1 MIITSNAK
9 INIGLN
15 ITEKLPNGY
24 HLLDMVMVP
33 ISLAD
38 KLEIKFNNQKGK
50 LNISSNIKDIP
61 CDEKNILYK
70 VYKAFYEKAQIEP
83 EDIDVYL
90 EKNIPHEAGLG
101 GGSSNGGF
109 FLKELNK
116 FHNFVLSDEAQIEPE
131 DIDVYLE
138 KNIPHEAGLGGGSS
152 NGGFFLKELNK
163 FHNFVLSDED
173 LSLVGKS
180 VGADIPFFLK
190 NTPCRVKGIGEKLE
204 KIQNNLDCDV
214 ILVKPKFGVSTKK
227 AYELYS
233 KLDEKKFANIDEV
246 LSGLKENNLKKVCEN
261 IENML
266 EQGLLIDDE
275 NIQNFRTRIKD
286 TGLDFFMSGSGSCYY
301 ILSSKNT
308 TEDYLKILNQKFD
321 DCRIIK
327 CNFL

>member
-116 FHNFVLSDEAQIEPE
+116 FHNFVLSDE
-131 DIDVYLE
+131 
-138 KNIPHEAGLGGGSS
+138 
-152 NGGFFLKELNK
+152 
-163 FHNFVLSDED
+163 D

-204 KIQNNLDCDV
+204 KIQNNLECDV
-214 ILVKPKFGVSTKK
+214 ILIKPKFGVSTKK

>member
-24 HLLDMVMVP
+24 HLLDMIMVP

-38 KLEIKFNNQKGK
+38 KLEIKFNSQKGK

-70 VYKAFYEKAQIEP
+70 VYKAFYEKT
-83 EDIDVYL
+83 
-90 EKNIPHEAGLG
+90 
-101 GGSSNGGF
+101 
-109 FLKELNK
+109 
-116 FHNFVLSDEAQIEPE
+116 QIEPE

-286 TGLDFFMSGSGSCYY
+286 TGLEFFMSGSGSCYY

>member
-24 HLLDMVMVP
+24 HLLDMIMVP

-38 KLEIKFNNQKGK
+38 KLEIKFNSQKGK

-70 VYKAFYEKAQIEP
+70 VYKAFYEKT
-83 EDIDVYL
+83 
-90 EKNIPHEAGLG
+90 
-101 GGSSNGGF
+101 
-109 FLKELNK
+109 
-116 FHNFVLSDEAQIEPE
+116 QIEPE

-214 ILVKPKFGVSTKK
+214 ILIKPKFGVSTKK

>member
-24 HLLDMVMVP
+24 HLLDMIMVP

-38 KLEIKFNNQKGK
+38 KLEIKFNSQKGK

-70 VYKAFYEKAQIEP
+70 VYKAFYEKTKIEP
-83 EDIDVYL
+83 EDV
-90 EKNIPHEAGLG
+90 
-101 GGSSNGGF
+101 
-109 FLKELNK
+109 
-116 FHNFVLSDEAQIEPE
+116 
-131 DIDVYLE
+131 DIYLE

-180 VGADIPFFLK
+180 VGADVPFFLK

-275 NIQNFRTRIKD
+275 NIQNFRNRIKD

>member
-70 VYKAFYEKAQIEP
+70 VYKAFYEKT
-83 EDIDVYL
+83 
-90 EKNIPHEAGLG
+90 
-101 GGSSNGGF
+101 
-109 FLKELNK
+109 
-116 FHNFVLSDEAQIEPE
+116 QIEPE

>member
-24 HLLDMVMVP
+24 HLLDMIMVP

-70 VYKAFYEKAQIEP
+70 VYKAFYEK
-83 EDIDVYL
+83 
-90 EKNIPHEAGLG
+90 
-101 GGSSNGGF
+101 
-109 FLKELNK
+109 
-116 FHNFVLSDEAQIEPE
+116 AQIEPE

-233 KLDEKKFANIDEV
+233 KLDEKKFANIEEV

-275 NIQNFRTRIKD
+275 NIKNFRNRIKD

>member
-24 HLLDMVMVP
+24 HLLDMIMVP

-38 KLEIKFNNQKGK
+38 KLEIKFNSQKGK

-70 VYKAFYEKAQIEP
+70 VYKAFYEKT
-83 EDIDVYL
+83 
-90 EKNIPHEAGLG
+90 
-101 GGSSNGGF
+101 
-109 FLKELNK
+109 
-116 FHNFVLSDEAQIEPE
+116 QIEPE

-204 KIQNNLDCDV
+204 KIQNNLECDV
-214 ILVKPKFGVSTKK
+214 ILIKPKFGVSTKK

-275 NIQNFRTRIKD
+275 NIQNFRNRIKD

>member
-24 HLLDMVMVP
+24 HLLDMIMVP

-116 FHNFVLSDEAQIEPE
+116 FHNFVLSDE
-131 DIDVYLE
+131 
-138 KNIPHEAGLGGGSS
+138 
-152 NGGFFLKELNK
+152 
-163 FHNFVLSDED
+163 D

-214 ILVKPKFGVSTKK
+214 ILIKPKFGVSTKK

-275 NIQNFRTRIKD
+275 NIQNFRNRIKE

>member
-24 HLLDMVMVP
+24 HLLDMIMVP

-116 FHNFVLSDEAQIEPE
+116 FHNFVLSDE
-131 DIDVYLE
+131 
-138 KNIPHEAGLGGGSS
+138 
-152 NGGFFLKELNK
+152 
-163 FHNFVLSDED
+163 D

-204 KIQNNLDCDV
+204 KIQNNLECDV
-214 ILVKPKFGVSTKK
+214 ILIKPKFGVSTKK

-233 KLDEKKFANIDEV
+233 KLDKKKFANIDEV

-275 NIQNFRTRIKD
+275 NIKNFRNRIKD

>member
-24 HLLDMVMVP
+24 HLLDMIMVP
-33 ISLAD
+33 ISLTD
-38 KLEIKFNNQKGK
+38 KLEIKFNSQKGK

-70 VYKAFYEKAQIEP
+70 VYKAFYEKT
-83 EDIDVYL
+83 
-90 EKNIPHEAGLG
+90 
-101 GGSSNGGF
+101 
-109 FLKELNK
+109 
-116 FHNFVLSDEAQIEPE
+116 QIEPE

-204 KIQNNLDCDV
+204 KIQNNLECDV
-214 ILVKPKFGVSTKK
+214 ILIKPKFGVSTKK

>member
-70 VYKAFYEKAQIEP
+70 VYKAFYEKT
-83 EDIDVYL
+83 
-90 EKNIPHEAGLG
+90 
-101 GGSSNGGF
+101 
-109 FLKELNK
+109 
-116 FHNFVLSDEAQIEPE
+116 QIEPE

-233 KLDEKKFANIDEV
+233 KLDKKKFANIDEV

>member
-70 VYKAFYEKAQIEP
+70 VYKAFYEK
-83 EDIDVYL
+83 
-90 EKNIPHEAGLG
+90 
-101 GGSSNGGF
+101 
-109 FLKELNK
+109 
-116 FHNFVLSDEAQIEPE
+116 AQIEPE

-275 NIQNFRTRIKD
+275 NIQNFRNRIKD

>member
-1 MIITSNAK
+1 MTITSNAK

-24 HLLDMVMVP
+24 HLLDMIMVP

-38 KLEIKFNNQKGK
+38 KLEIKFNSQKGK

-70 VYKAFYEKAQIEP
+70 VYKTFYEKT
-83 EDIDVYL
+83 
-90 EKNIPHEAGLG
+90 
-101 GGSSNGGF
+101 
-109 FLKELNK
+109 
-116 FHNFVLSDEAQIEPE
+116 QIEPE

-214 ILVKPKFGVSTKK
+214 ILIKPKFGVSTKK

-275 NIQNFRTRIKD
+275 NIQNFRNRIKE

>member
-24 HLLDMVMVP
+24 HLLDMIMVP

-70 VYKAFYEKAQIEP
+70 VYKAFYEKT
-83 EDIDVYL
+83 
-90 EKNIPHEAGLG
+90 
-101 GGSSNGGF
+101 
-109 FLKELNK
+109 
-116 FHNFVLSDEAQIEPE
+116 QIEPE

-275 NIQNFRTRIKD
+275 NIQNFRNRIKD

>member
-1 MIITSNAK
+1 MTITSNAK

-24 HLLDMVMVP
+24 HLLDMIMVP

-70 VYKAFYEKAQIEP
+70 VYKAFYEKTQIEP
-83 EDIDVYL
+83 EDVDVYL

-116 FHNFVLSDEAQIEPE
+116 FHNFVLSDEE
-131 DIDVYLE
+131 
-138 KNIPHEAGLGGGSS
+138 
-152 NGGFFLKELNK
+152 
-163 FHNFVLSDED
+163 

-214 ILVKPKFGVSTKK
+214 ILIKPKFGVSTKK

-233 KLDEKKFANIDEV
+233 KLDEKKFANIDEI

-266 EQGLLIDDE
+266 EQGLLINDE

>member
-24 HLLDMVMVP
+24 HLLDMIMVP

-70 VYKAFYEKAQIEP
+70 VYKAFYEKTQIEP
-83 EDIDVYL
+83 EDV
-90 EKNIPHEAGLG
+90 
-101 GGSSNGGF
+101 
-109 FLKELNK
+109 
-116 FHNFVLSDEAQIEPE
+116 
-131 DIDVYLE
+131 DVYLE

-275 NIQNFRTRIKD
+275 NIQNFRNRIKE

>member
-116 FHNFVLSDEAQIEPE
+116 FHNFVLSDE
-131 DIDVYLE
+131 
-138 KNIPHEAGLGGGSS
+138 
-152 NGGFFLKELNK
+152 
-163 FHNFVLSDED
+163 D

-214 ILVKPKFGVSTKK
+214 ILIKPKFGVSTKK

-233 KLDEKKFANIDEV
+233 KLDKKKFANIDEV

-275 NIQNFRTRIKD
+275 NIKNFRNRIKD

>member
-24 HLLDMVMVP
+24 HLLDMIMVP

-38 KLEIKFNNQKGK
+38 KLEIKFNSQKGK

-70 VYKAFYEKAQIEP
+70 VYKAFYEKT
-83 EDIDVYL
+83 
-90 EKNIPHEAGLG
+90 
-101 GGSSNGGF
+101 
-109 FLKELNK
+109 
-116 FHNFVLSDEAQIEPE
+116 QIEPE

-190 NTPCRVKGIGEKLE
+190 STPCRVKGIGEKLE

-233 KLDEKKFANIDEV
+233 KLDEKKFANIEEV
-246 LSGLKENNLKKVCEN
+246 LSGLKENNLKKVCKN

-266 EQGLLIDDE
+266 EQGLLIDDK
-275 NIQNFRTRIKD
+275 NIQNFRNRIKD

>member
-24 HLLDMVMVP
+24 HLLDMIMVP

-70 VYKAFYEKAQIEP
+70 VYKAFYEK
-83 EDIDVYL
+83 
-90 EKNIPHEAGLG
+90 
-101 GGSSNGGF
+101 
-109 FLKELNK
+109 
-116 FHNFVLSDEAQIEPE
+116 AQIEPE

-233 KLDEKKFANIDEV
+233 KLDKKKFANIDEV

-275 NIQNFRTRIKD
+275 NIQNFRNRIKE

>member
-24 HLLDMVMVP
+24 HLLDMIMVP

-38 KLEIKFNNQKGK
+38 KLEIKFNSQKGK

-70 VYKAFYEKAQIEP
+70 VYKAFYEKTQIE
-83 EDIDVYL
+83 
-90 EKNIPHEAGLG
+90 A
-101 GGSSNGGF
+101 
-109 FLKELNK
+109 
-116 FHNFVLSDEAQIEPE
+116 E

-275 NIQNFRTRIKD
+275 NIKNFRNRIKD

>member
-1 MIITSNAK
+1 MVITSNAK

-24 HLLDMVMVP
+24 HLLDMIMVP

-61 CDEKNILYK
+61 CNEKNILYK
-70 VYKAFYEKAQIEP
+70 VYKAFYEKTQIEP

-116 FHNFVLSDEAQIEPE
+116 FHNFVLS
-131 DIDVYLE
+131 
-138 KNIPHEAGLGGGSS
+138 N
-152 NGGFFLKELNK
+152 
-163 FHNFVLSDED
+163 ED

-204 KIQNNLDCDV
+204 EIQNNLDCDV
-214 ILVKPKFGVSTKK
+214 ILVKPKFGISTKK

-233 KLDEKKFANIDEV
+233 KLDEKKFANIDEI

-266 EQGLLIDDE
+266 EQGLLIDDK
-275 NIQNFRTRIKD
+275 NIQNFRNRIKN

-301 ILSSKNT
+301 ILSNKNT

-321 DCRIIK
+321 DCKIIK

>member
-24 HLLDMVMVP
+24 HLLDMIMVP

-116 FHNFVLSDEAQIEPE
+116 FHNFVLSDE
-131 DIDVYLE
+131 
-138 KNIPHEAGLGGGSS
+138 
-152 NGGFFLKELNK
+152 
-163 FHNFVLSDED
+163 D

-180 VGADIPFFLK
+180 VGADVPFFLK

-233 KLDEKKFANIDEV
+233 KLDEKKFANIEEV

-275 NIQNFRTRIKD
+275 NIKNFRNRIKE

>member
-70 VYKAFYEKAQIEP
+70 VYKAFYEKT
-83 EDIDVYL
+83 
-90 EKNIPHEAGLG
+90 
-101 GGSSNGGF
+101 
-109 FLKELNK
+109 
-116 FHNFVLSDEAQIEPE
+116 QIEPE

-204 KIQNNLDCDV
+204 KIQNNLECDV
-214 ILVKPKFGVSTKK
+214 ILIKPKFGVSTKK

-275 NIQNFRTRIKD
+275 NIQNFRNRIKD

>member
-24 HLLDMVMVP
+24 HLLDMIMVP

-116 FHNFVLSDEAQIEPE
+116 FHNFVLSDE
-131 DIDVYLE
+131 
-138 KNIPHEAGLGGGSS
+138 
-152 NGGFFLKELNK
+152 
-163 FHNFVLSDED
+163 D

-180 VGADIPFFLK
+180 VGADVPFFLK

-233 KLDEKKFANIDEV
+233 KLDEKKFANIEEV

-275 NIQNFRTRIKD
+275 NIQNFRNRIKE

>member
-1 MIITSNAK
+1 MTITSNAK

-24 HLLDMVMVP
+24 HLLDMIMVP

-38 KLEIKFNNQKGK
+38 KLEIKFNSQKGK

-70 VYKAFYEKAQIEP
+70 VYKAFYEKT
-83 EDIDVYL
+83 
-90 EKNIPHEAGLG
+90 
-101 GGSSNGGF
+101 
-109 FLKELNK
+109 
-116 FHNFVLSDEAQIEPE
+116 QIEPE

-204 KIQNNLDCDV
+204 KIQNNLECDV
-214 ILVKPKFGVSTKK
+214 ILIKPKFGVSTKK

-233 KLDEKKFANIDEV
+233 KLDKKKFANIDEV

-275 NIQNFRTRIKD
+275 NIKNFRNRIKD

>member
-24 HLLDMVMVP
+24 HLLDMIMVP

-38 KLEIKFNNQKGK
+38 KLWIKFNNQKVK

-70 VYKAFYEKAQIEP
+70 VYKAFYEKT
-83 EDIDVYL
+83 
-90 EKNIPHEAGLG
+90 
-101 GGSSNGGF
+101 
-109 FLKELNK
+109 
-116 FHNFVLSDEAQIEPE
+116 QIEPE

-261 IENML
+261 MEEWKKVL
-266 EQGLLIDDE
+266 EVYRL
-275 NIQNFRTRIKD
+275 NIISVKDYKNIFYFIKD
-286 TGLDFFMSGSGSCYY
+286 GEIKNITLDDKTREELKDKIS
-301 ILSSKNT
+301 L
-308 TEDYLKILNQKFD
+308 YL
-321 DCRIIK
+321 
-327 CNFL
+327 

>member
-70 VYKAFYEKAQIEP
+70 VYKAFYERT
-83 EDIDVYL
+83 
-90 EKNIPHEAGLG
+90 
-101 GGSSNGGF
+101 
-109 FLKELNK
+109 
-116 FHNFVLSDEAQIEPE
+116 QIEPE

-275 NIQNFRTRIKD
+275 NIKNFRNRIKE

>member
-24 HLLDMVMVP
+24 HLLDMIMVP

-70 VYKAFYEKAQIEP
+70 VYKAFYEKTQIEP
-83 EDIDVYL
+83 EDV
-90 EKNIPHEAGLG
+90 
-101 GGSSNGGF
+101 
-109 FLKELNK
+109 
-116 FHNFVLSDEAQIEPE
+116 
-131 DIDVYLE
+131 DVYLE

-214 ILVKPKFGVSTKK
+214 ILIKPKFGVSTKK

-275 NIQNFRTRIKD
+275 NIQNFRNRIKD

>member
-38 KLEIKFNNQKGK
+38 KLEIKFNSQKGK

-70 VYKAFYEKAQIEP
+70 VYKAFYEK
-83 EDIDVYL
+83 
-90 EKNIPHEAGLG
+90 
-101 GGSSNGGF
+101 
-109 FLKELNK
+109 
-116 FHNFVLSDEAQIEPE
+116 AQIEPE

-214 ILVKPKFGVSTKK
+214 ILIKPKFGVSTKK

-275 NIQNFRTRIKD
+275 NIQNFRNRIKE

>member
-24 HLLDMVMVP
+24 HLLDMIMVP

-116 FHNFVLSDEAQIEPE
+116 FHNFVLSDE
-131 DIDVYLE
+131 
-138 KNIPHEAGLGGGSS
+138 
-152 NGGFFLKELNK
+152 
-163 FHNFVLSDED
+163 D

-180 VGADIPFFLK
+180 VGADVPFFLK

-275 NIQNFRTRIKD
+275 NIQNFRNRIKE

>member
-24 HLLDMVMVP
+24 HLLDMIMVP

-116 FHNFVLSDEAQIEPE
+116 FHNFVLSDE
-131 DIDVYLE
+131 
-138 KNIPHEAGLGGGSS
+138 
-152 NGGFFLKELNK
+152 
-163 FHNFVLSDED
+163 D

-204 KIQNNLDCDV
+204 KIQNNLECDV
-214 ILVKPKFGVSTKK
+214 ILIKPKFGVSTKK

-233 KLDEKKFANIDEV
+233 KLDEKKFANIEEV

-275 NIQNFRTRIKD
+275 NIKNFRNRIKD

>member
-24 HLLDMVMVP
+24 HLLDMIMVP

-116 FHNFVLSDEAQIEPE
+116 FHNFVLSDE
-131 DIDVYLE
+131 
-138 KNIPHEAGLGGGSS
+138 
-152 NGGFFLKELNK
+152 
-163 FHNFVLSDED
+163 D

-214 ILVKPKFGVSTKK
+214 ILIKPKFGVSTKK

-275 NIQNFRTRIKD
+275 NIKNFRNRIKD

>member
-1 MIITSNAK
+1 MVLISNAK

-38 KLEIKFNNQKGK
+38 KLEITFKNEKGS
-50 LNISSNIKDIP
+50 LNISSNIEDIP
-61 CDEKNILYK
+61 TDERNILYK
-70 VYKAFYEKAQIEP
+70 IYKKFYEKTKLEP
-83 EDIDVYL
+83 ECIDIYL

-101 GGSSNGGF
+101 GGSSNGSF

-116 FHNFVLSDEAQIEPE
+116 FHNFVLSDEE
-131 DIDVYLE
+131 
-138 KNIPHEAGLGGGSS
+138 
-152 NGGFFLKELNK
+152 
-163 FHNFVLSDED
+163 

-190 NTPCRVKGIGEKLE
+190 NTPCRVKGIGEILE
-204 KIQNNLDCDV
+204 NIQNNLDCDV
-214 ILVKPKFGVSTKK
+214 ILVKPSFGVSTKK

-233 KLDEKKFANIDEV
+233 KLENKKFANIDNI
-246 LSGLKENNLKKVCEN
+246 LSGLKNNDLGKVCDN

-266 EQGLLIDDE
+266 EQGLLIEDE
-275 NIQNFRTRIKD
+275 NIKNFRKRIKD
-286 TGLDFFMSGSGSCYY
+286 SGLKFFMSGSGSCYY
-301 ILSSKNT
+301 ILSSKDT
-308 TEDYLKILNQKFD
+308 TWDYLKILKQQFD
-321 DCRIIK
+321 DCKIIK

>member
-116 FHNFVLSDEAQIEPE
+116 FHNFVLSDE
-131 DIDVYLE
+131 
-138 KNIPHEAGLGGGSS
+138 
-152 NGGFFLKELNK
+152 
-163 FHNFVLSDED
+163 D

-180 VGADIPFFLK
+180 VGADVPFFLK

-233 KLDEKKFANIDEV
+233 KLDEKKFANIEEI

-275 NIQNFRTRIKD
+275 NIKNFRNRIKE

>member
-1 MIITSNAK
+1 MTITSNAK

-24 HLLDMVMVP
+24 HLLDMIMVP

-70 VYKAFYEKAQIEP
+70 VYKAFYEKTQIEP
-83 EDIDVYL
+83 EDVDVYL

-116 FHNFVLSDEAQIEPE
+116 FHNFVLSDEE
-131 DIDVYLE
+131 
-138 KNIPHEAGLGGGSS
+138 
-152 NGGFFLKELNK
+152 
-163 FHNFVLSDED
+163 

-233 KLDEKKFANIDEV
+233 KLDEKKFANIDEI

>member
-38 KLEIKFNNQKGK
+38 KLEINFNNQKGK

-70 VYKAFYEKAQIEP
+70 VYKAFYEKTKIEP
-83 EDIDVYL
+83 ESIDVYL

-109 FLKELNK
+109 FLQELNK
-116 FHNFVLSDEAQIEPE
+116 FHHFVLSE
-131 DIDVYLE
+131 
-138 KNIPHEAGLGGGSS
+138 
-152 NGGFFLKELNK
+152 
-163 FHNFVLSDED
+163 ED

-190 NTPCRVKGIGEKLE
+190 NIPCRVKGIGEKLE
-204 KIQNNLDCDV
+204 EIQNNLDCDV
-214 ILVKPKFGVSTKK
+214 ILIKPKFGVSTKK

-233 KLDEKKFANIDEV
+233 KLDEKKFANIDEI
-246 LSGLKENNLKKVCEN
+246 LSGLEDNDLKKVCNN

-275 NIQNFRTRIKD
+275 NIQNFRNRIKN

-308 TEDYLKILNQKFD
+308 TEDYLKILNQSFN
-321 DCRIIK
+321 DCKIVK

>member
-70 VYKAFYEKAQIEP
+70 VYKAFYEK
-83 EDIDVYL
+83 
-90 EKNIPHEAGLG
+90 
-101 GGSSNGGF
+101 
-109 FLKELNK
+109 
-116 FHNFVLSDEAQIEPE
+116 AQIEPE

-275 NIQNFRTRIKD
+275 NIQNFRNRIKE

>member
-1 MIITSNAK
+1 MIITSNAN

-24 HLLDMVMVP
+24 HLLDMIMVP

-116 FHNFVLSDEAQIEPE
+116 FHNFVLSDE
-131 DIDVYLE
+131 
-138 KNIPHEAGLGGGSS
+138 
-152 NGGFFLKELNK
+152 
-163 FHNFVLSDED
+163 D

-214 ILVKPKFGVSTKK
+214 ILIKPKFGVSTKK

-275 NIQNFRTRIKD
+275 NIKNFRNRIKD

>member
-116 FHNFVLSDEAQIEPE
+116 FHNFVLSDE
-131 DIDVYLE
+131 
-138 KNIPHEAGLGGGSS
+138 
-152 NGGFFLKELNK
+152 
-163 FHNFVLSDED
+163 D

-180 VGADIPFFLK
+180 VGADVPFFLK

-275 NIQNFRTRIKD
+275 NIKNFRNRIKD

>member
-24 HLLDMVMVP
+24 HLLDMIMVP

-38 KLEIKFNNQKGK
+38 KLEIKFNSQKGK

-70 VYKAFYEKAQIEP
+70 VYKTFYEKT
-83 EDIDVYL
+83 
-90 EKNIPHEAGLG
+90 
-101 GGSSNGGF
+101 
-109 FLKELNK
+109 
-116 FHNFVLSDEAQIEPE
+116 QIEPE

-204 KIQNNLDCDV
+204 KIQNNLECDV
-214 ILVKPKFGVSTKK
+214 ILIKPKFGVSTKK

-275 NIQNFRTRIKD
+275 NIKNFRNRIKE